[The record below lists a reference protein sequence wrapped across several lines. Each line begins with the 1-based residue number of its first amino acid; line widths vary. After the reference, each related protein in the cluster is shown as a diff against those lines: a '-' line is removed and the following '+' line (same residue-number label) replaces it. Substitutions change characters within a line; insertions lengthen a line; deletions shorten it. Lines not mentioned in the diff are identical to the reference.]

1 MRAALLA
8 RVSTGEQAAADR
20 HSLPAQLAEMRARCE
35 REGWEIVREFES
47 AESAFTGEWDR
58 RPDMAAVLKAAE
70 AGEFDVLVIHESSRW
85 ARDEMFAQDALNKF
99 MRAGVRLVAAG
110 SDIDYRTPEGR
121 MVFGIEQSLNA
132 YWSRKMSEHI
142 RKGVR
147 NRFAKGLPVGDIP
160 FGYRTSGPAEVPKVV
175 PPEGEALRWAFE
187 AYANGTG
194 YQAIASEWNRRG
206 LRPRSKRGL
215 EAFGESS
222 VQSII
227 ENRFYAGFVSHKG
240 EEKLGAH
247 EPVITE
253 AQWLRAAN
261 RTRRQTRGE
270 WKYDALLL
278 GLATCSRCA
287 GPVWTTAAGEMPKG
301 GRRRV
306 YYREPSR
313 KRGRSCEV
321 SGRMWRVEDGDA
333 VVTGLVRGMGLDGRW
348 LDEAVAAAT
357 SAVGG
362 VDVERERE
370 RLRAKRERLGLAM
383 VEGMLSPERVREEM
397 RRLDREMA
405 ELPAAS
411 VGIEAGSR
419 LASMAEA
426 WEEADAK
433 ERNEVCRVLFDRV
446 WLDLEEW
453 RVWVDPAEEFEGL
466 FAHRAD
472 YVRTKGLGTPARTG
486 GKLHPSAG
494 LVFGEWELVA

>member
-35 REGWEIVREFES
+35 REGWEIVREYEL
-47 AESAFTGEWDR
+47 AESAFTGDWLK
-58 RPDMAAVLKAAE
+58 RPGMAAVMRAAE
-70 AGEFDVLVIHESSRW
+70 AGEFEVLMVHELSRW
-85 ARDEMFAQDALNKF
+85 ARDEAFGHEALNRLMK
-99 MRAGVRLVAAG
+99 AGVRLVNL
-110 SDIDYRTPEGR
+110 SSNIDYSTAEGR
-121 MVFGIEQSLNA
+121 MMFGNEQNVHA

-142 RKGVR
+142 KKGMR
-147 NRFAKGLPVGDIP
+147 DRFAKGLPVGDIP

-175 PPEGEALRWAFE
+175 AAEGEALRWAFE

-261 RTRRQTRGE
+261 RTRRQTHGE
-270 WKYDALLL
+270 AKYDALLL
-278 GLATCSRCA
+278 GLATCARCA
-287 GPVWTTAAGEMPKG
+287 GPVWTTAAGETPKG

-306 YYREPSR
+306 YYREPAR
-313 KRGRSCEV
+313 KRGRSCEI

-348 LDEAVAAAT
+348 LEEAWEVARH
-357 SAVGG
+357 AVGG
-362 VDVERERE
+362 VDIERERE

-383 VEGMLSPERVREEM
+383 VEGMLSPDRVREEM
-397 RRLDREMA
+397 RRLDRELA
-405 ELPAAS
+405 ELPAAT

-419 LASMAEA
+419 LQSMAEA

-446 WLDLEEW
+446 WLDVEEW

-494 LVFGEWELVA
+494 VVFGEWELVA